1 MIKMELWIRSQ
12 NKEDLILIQNSI
24 FVYDNEIHCKENTTY
39 IRKLGEYDTKERAI
53 EILNEIE
60 NKINMI
66 NLGHDFGSHMIDL
79 KNPIY
84 IYRMPEK

>member
-1 MIKMELWIRSQ
+1 MELWIRSQ

-24 FVYDNEIHCKENTTY
+24 SVYDNEIACKENTTY

-53 EILNEIE
+53 EILN
-60 NKINMI
+60 KINMI
-66 NLGHDFGSHMIDL
+66 NLGHDFGSPMIDL

>member
-1 MIKMELWIRSQ
+1 MELWIRSQ
-12 NKEDLILIQNSI
+12 NKEDLILIQNFIS
-24 FVYDNEIHCKENTTY
+24 VYDNEIVCKENTTY
-39 IRKLGEYDTKERAI
+39 IRKLGEYNTKERAI

-79 KNPIY
+79 KNQIY
-84 IYRMPEK
+84 IHRMPEK

>member
-1 MIKMELWIRSQ
+1 MELWIRSQ

-24 FVYDNEIHCKENTTY
+24 SVYDNEIACKENTTY
-39 IRKLGEYDTKERAI
+39 IRKLCEYDTKERAI

-66 NLGHDFGSHMIDL
+66 NLGHDIGSLMIDL

-84 IYRMPEK
+84 IYRMAEK